1 MMTHRLAVNQKRA
14 ARRAA
19 FSRIGSR
26 FSAFASG
33 FPSASA
39 SIATLTAAALFG
51 TSFGMNGPA
60 LAATPAPTD
69 HAATNPAATAKPNI
83 VVLGDSLSAEYGLPR
98 DTGWV
103 ALLRQRL
110 TSERIDY
117 NVANASIS
125 GDTTS
130 GGLTR
135 LPLVMQRI
143 KPSIVIV
150 ELGANDA
157 LRGVPLSTT
166 ESNLRAIVAQIRKGG
181 AKPVLVG
188 MYVPPNYGPDYTRDF
203 HAIYERLAKELNV
216 PLVPFLLAG
225 LADKPE
231 LFQADQIHPV
241 QQAQPLLLDNVW
253 PTLKPLLDNGTRR

>member
-1 MMTHRLAVNQKRA
+1 MT
-14 ARRAA
+14 
-19 FSRIGSR
+19 
-26 FSAFASG
+26 SA
-33 FPSASA
+33 
-39 SIATLTAAALFG
+39 
-51 TSFGMNGPA
+51 A
-60 LAATPAPTD
+60 LAATPAPTAN
-69 HAATNPAATAKPNI
+69 AATNPAATAKPNI

-103 ALLRQRL
+103 ALLRERL
-110 TSERIDY
+110 ASERIDY

-143 KPSIVIV
+143 QPSIVIV

-157 LRGVPLSTT
+157 LRGVPLTTT

-181 AKPVLVG
+181 AKPVLIG

-231 LFQADQIHPV
+231 LFQSDQIHPT
-241 QQAQPLLLDNVW
+241 QQAQPLLLGNVW
-253 PTLKPLLDNGTRR
+253 PTLKPLLGNGGRR

>member
-1 MMTHRLAVNQKRA
+1 MNQKRA
-14 ARRAA
+14 ARRATL
-19 FSRIGSR
+19 SRARSR
-26 FSAFASG
+26 SSAFA
-33 FPSASA
+33 A
-39 SIATLTAAALFG
+39 IAALTAAVLFG
-51 TSFGMNGPA
+51 ALCGTTGTA
-60 LAATPAPTD
+60 LAATPVSTAN
-69 HAATNPAATAKPNI
+69 AATNPAAKAKPNI

-143 KPSIVIV
+143 KPAIVIV

-157 LRGVPLSTT
+157 LRGVPLTT
-166 ESNLRAIVAQIRKGG
+166 TDSNLRAIVTQIRKGG
-181 AKPVLVG
+181 AKPVLIG
-188 MYVPPNYGPDYTRDF
+188 MYVPPNYGVDYTRDF

-231 LFQADQIHPV
+231 LFQADQIHPT

-253 PTLKPLLDNGTRR
+253 PTLKPLLGSGVRR

>member
-1 MMTHRLAVNQKRA
+1 MMTHRLAVNPQRA
-14 ARRAA
+14 MRRTTLVLAHALARAGA
-19 FSRIGSR
+19 LV
-26 FSAFASG
+26 
-33 FPSASA
+33 
-39 SIATLTAAALFG
+39 SIAAVAALVG
-51 TSFGMNGPA
+51 TSGAA
-60 LAATPAPTD
+60 LAATPVPTAN
-69 HAATNPAATAKPNI
+69 AAANPAATAKPTI
-83 VVLGDSLSAEYGLPR
+83 AVLGDSLSAEYGLPR

-110 TSERIDY
+110 ASERIDY
-117 NVANASIS
+117 SVANASIS

-130 GGLTR
+130 GGLAR

-157 LRGVPLSTT
+157 LRGVPLATT
-166 ESNLRAIVAQIRKGG
+166 ESNLRAIVEQIRKGD

-188 MYVPPNYGPDYTRDF
+188 MYVPPNYGPDYTRNF
-203 HAIYERLAKELNV
+203 HAIYGQLSKDLNV

-225 LADKPE
+225 LADKPD
-231 LFQADQIHPV
+231 LFQADQIHPT

-253 PTLKPLLDNGTRR
+253 PTLKPLLGSGARH